1 MRKWI
6 LGLVAA
12 VVIGV
17 VAGVLTILIDDE
29 APFVLIGAFWGV
41 LAFFVGAAGAERYT
55 GGPSAREYGVHR

>member
-6 LGLVAA
+6 MGLVAA
-12 VVIGV
+12 VVVAV
-17 VAGVLTILIDDE
+17 VAAGITILIDDQ

-55 GGPSAREYGVHR
+55 GGPTATEYGVRR